1 MLHENLVQSSPV
13 SMLVAGLRNRNVFPC
28 LDSLIET
35 RECLGKLE
43 TVMQAR
49 DEVKDLHN
57 FREFSQPLECLY
69 QAMHTQEMHTQAMH
83 TQENISC
90 CFYKITQVLNCVVT
104 SKLCLHT
111 LIQTHLSANQSALS
125 IVVILLS

>member
-1 MLHENLVQSSPV
+1 MLPENLVQSSPV
-13 SMLVAGLRNRNVFPC
+13 SMLVADLSNRKVFPC

-43 TVMQAR
+43 TVMQAQ

-57 FREFSQPLECLY
+57 FRVY
-69 QAMHTQEMHTQAMH
+69 QAIH
-83 TQENISC
+83 TQENVSC

-111 LIQTHLSANQSALS
+111 LMQTHLSANQSALS